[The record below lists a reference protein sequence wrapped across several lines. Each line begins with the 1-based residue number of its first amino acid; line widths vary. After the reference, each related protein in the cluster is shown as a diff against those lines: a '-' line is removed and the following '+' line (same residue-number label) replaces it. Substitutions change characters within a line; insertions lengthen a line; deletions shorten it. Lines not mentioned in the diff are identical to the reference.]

1 MDVGTYIHKQRPEPR
16 KMKETSAPRDGFALS
31 SVVLFS
37 SPLLEGI
44 STGETG
50 GWYGT
55 DENDERRSSCL
66 SFEVPVSRECHRYV
80 YMTHL

>member
-1 MDVGTYIHKQRPEPR
+1 MMDVGTYIHKQRPEPR

-50 GWYGT
+50 G
-55 DENDERRSSCL
+55 
-66 SFEVPVSRECHRYV
+66 
-80 YMTHL
+80 